1 MIVHKMKLN
10 ESQMECTSCAKIN
23 VHCLLQYLP
32 VKLRHLL
39 RNFSLNRVFSFF
51 FVVLNCLLSALV
63 SLQCCS
69 DGNLLFLVQTHLE
82 NAGWATAVYCY
93 IRSNTCQAVLSMC
106 WINTMKQCFNWLLKG
121 QTSRLKVVFKSVL
134 IS

>member
-1 MIVHKMKLN
+1 MNPKW
-10 ESQMECTSCAKIN
+10 N
-23 VHCLLQYLP
+23 VLHVLKSMYIACYSI
-32 VKLRHLL
+32 
-39 RNFSLNRVFSFF
+39 SLWNWGICSEISLSTGSFLFF

-106 WINTMKQCFNWLLKG
+106 WINTMKQCYNWLLKG

>member
-10 ESQMECTSCAKIN
+10 ESQMQCTSCAKIN

-39 RNFSLNRVFSFF
+39 RNFYLNRVFSF
-51 FVVLNCLLSALV
+51 FVVLNCLLS
-63 SLQCCS
+63 SRQCCS

-82 NAGWATAVYCY
+82 KAGWATAVYCY
-93 IRSNTCQAVLSMC
+93 VRSNTCQAVLY
-106 WINTMKQCFNWLLKG
+106 T
-121 QTSRLKVVFKSVL
+121 R
-134 IS
+134 